1 MSTTRIAVVTGAS
14 RGIGEAIALRL
25 ADDGFDVA
33 VNDIPAMAESLKAAV
48 EKIRQKGRRSL
59 AVTGDVSNENDVK
72 TVVDKVVETLGGLDV
87 MVANAGTCLLK
98 PVVETSI
105 EEYDRVMSVNVKGVF
120 LCFKYAALQM
130 IKQGRGGRIIGACS
144 MAGATNLSVYTASK
158 FAVRG
163 LTQTCAL
170 EWAKHGI
177 TVNSYAP
184 GMIRTPLSAFEYRC
198 AVIGPDKSLWTVMEF
213 SEVASEKN
221 LTTGDTLGIGNIPIA
236 EPSVIGEL
244 VSYLVKP
251 ESHFVSGQCININ
264 GGVFF
269 D

>member
-1 MSTTRIAVVTGAS
+1 MSTTRVAVVTGAS
-14 RGIGEAIALRL
+14 RGIGEAVALRL

-33 VNDIPAMAESLKAAV
+33 VNDIPAMAESLEALV

-144 MAGATNLSVYTASK
+144 LAGKMGVTNLSVYTASK

-184 GMIRTPLSAFEYRC
+184 GMIRTPLM
-198 AVIGPDKSLWTVMEF
+198 MEF

-251 ESHFVSGQCININ
+251 ESHFVSGEWRNLAEVAIEI
-264 GGVFF
+264 G
-269 D
+269 

>member
-25 ADDGFDVA
+25 ADDGLDVA
-33 VNDIPAMAESLKAAV
+33 VNDIPSMAESLKAVA

-59 AVTGDVSNENDVK
+59 VVTGDVSNENDVK
-72 TVVDKVVETLGGLDV
+72 AMVDKVVETLGGLDV
-87 MVANAGTCLLK
+87 MIANAGIAFVK
-98 PVVETSI
+98 PVVETSV
-105 EEYDRVMSVNVKGVF
+105 EDYDRVMSINAKGVF
-120 LCFKYAALQM
+120 LCFKYAAVQM

-144 MAGATNLSVYTASK
+144 MAGKTGFSNSCAYCASK

-170 EWAKHGI
+170 EWAKHNI
-177 TVNSYAP
+177 IVNSYAP
-184 GMIRTPLSAFEYRC
+184 GFINTPMITEINKVVSET
-198 AVIGPDKSLWTVMEF
+198 DKSSNTLDFVGF
-213 SEVASEKN
+213 GK
-221 LTTGDTLGIGNIPIA
+221 DTPTA
-236 EPSVIGEL
+236 QPSAIGEL

-251 ESHFVSGQCININ
+251 ESQFVSGQCININ
-264 GGVFF
+264 GGICF

>member
-14 RGIGEAIALRL
+14 RGIGEAVALRL

-33 VNDIPAMAESLKAAV
+33 VNDIPAMAESLKALA

-87 MVANAGTCLLK
+87 MVANAGIALAK
-98 PVVETSI
+98 PVVETSV
-105 EEYDRVMSVNVKGVF
+105 EEYDRIMSVNVKGVF

-144 MAGATNLSVYTASK
+144 TAGKRGMTNISVYAASK

-170 EWAKHGI
+170 EWAKHNI

-184 GMIRTPLSAFEYRC
+184 GIINTPLVTESN
-198 AVIGPDKSLWTVMEF
+198 
-213 SEVASEKN
+213 EVAREKN
-221 LTTGDTLGIGNIPIA
+221 STTVVDTLGLGKDTPSA

-251 ESHFVSGQCININ
+251 ESHFVSGECININ
-264 GGVFF
+264 GGIFF

>member
-14 RGIGEAIALRL
+14 RGIGEAVALRL

-33 VNDIPAMAESLKAAV
+33 VNDIPAMAESLKAVV

-87 MVANAGTCLLK
+87 MVANAGIALVK

-144 MAGATNLSVYTASK
+144 MAGKTGMTNLSVYNASK

-184 GMIRTPLSAFEYRC
+184 GMIRTTLLIESDE
-198 AVIGPDKSLWTVMEF
+198 LT
-213 SEVASEKN
+213 SEKMS
-221 LTTGDTLGIGNIPIA
+221 TTLGLAKDTPFG

-251 ESHFVSGQCININ
+251 ESQFVSGQCININ

>member
-25 ADDGFDVA
+25 ADDGLDVA
-33 VNDIPAMAESLKAAV
+33 VNDIPSMAESLKAVA

-59 AVTGDVSNENDVK
+59 VVTGDVSNENDVK
-72 TVVDKVVETLGGLDV
+72 AMVDKVVETLGGLDV
-87 MVANAGTCLLK
+87 MVANAGVALLK
-98 PVVETSI
+98 PVVETSV
-105 EEYDRVMSVNVKGVF
+105 EEYDRVMSINAKGVF
-120 LCFKYAALQM
+120 LCFKYAAVQM

-144 MAGATNLSVYTASK
+144 LAGKKGMSNLAVYGASK

-170 EWAKHGI
+170 EWAQHNI

-184 GMIRTPLSAFEYRC
+184 GLIYTPMMTESN
-198 AVIGPDKSLWTVMEF
+198 
-213 SEVASEKN
+213 EVASGREKDS
-221 LTTGDTLGIGNIPIA
+221 TTADAIGLGKDTPGA

-251 ESHFVSGQCININ
+251 ESQFVSGQCININ
-264 GGVFF
+264 GGIFF